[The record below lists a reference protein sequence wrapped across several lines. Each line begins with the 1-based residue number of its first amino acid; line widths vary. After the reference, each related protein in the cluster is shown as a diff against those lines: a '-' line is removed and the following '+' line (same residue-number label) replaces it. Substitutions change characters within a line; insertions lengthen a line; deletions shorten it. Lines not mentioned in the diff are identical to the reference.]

1 MGQRES
7 QPWAQCMCATQNTGQ
22 SKVTKHLMNEMFEN
36 YRVPKVAKVA
46 KVARAAGGEPTTTTP
61 KTLDDEMFEN

>member
-46 KVARAAGGEPTTTTP
+46 KVYFSFQTFHHQVSLEWW
-61 KTLDDEMFEN
+61 

>member
-1 MGQRES
+1 
-7 QPWAQCMCATQNTGQ
+7 MCATQNTCQ

-46 KVARAAGGEPTTTTP
+46 KVARAAGGNQLPTTP
-61 KTLDDEMFEN
+61 KTLDDEMFKN